1 MRKRIIKTYPHPID
15 EIIDYVIDYIVVY
28 FNEKGEIVDYNQMF
42 NEVCKIKD
50 DELQTFSIKDL
61 IFFKDGSSFDLD
73 FNDESPKRLLVEL
86 NNKYLKNPMNNSYDS
101 YIYKMD
107 DLYCLIGKKD
117 LHDSDELMNDLSL
130 LTNQLSNISRDLNK
144 KNLALKE
151 ANRKIENLLRHD
163 KLTGLSNRRHFMEYI
178 ENEIATAN
186 RYQTPLT
193 LVMCDLDN
201 FKAINDTY
209 GHDIGDKVLEAI
221 GKVLSN
227 ETRKGELA
235 ARIGGDEFAIV
246 LSQTPMEKGNFFTE
260 RIRSSVS
267 EITIEELSHPITL
280 SIGITEL
287 RKNELFDTLFKRV
300 DKAMYKAKNS
310 GRNRVCYLN

>member
-1 MRKRIIKTYPHPID
+1 MSRKIIKSYPHPID

-28 FNEKGEIVDYNQMF
+28 FNEKDEIVDYNQMF
-42 NEVCKIKD
+42 NEVYKIED

-61 IFFKDGSSFDLD
+61 ISFKDGSSFDLD
-73 FNDESPKRLLVEL
+73 FNDESPKRLLVGL

-101 YIYKMD
+101 YIYKTA

-130 LTNQLSNISRDLNK
+130 LTNKLSNISRDLSK
-144 KNLALKE
+144 KNLALKK
-151 ANRKIENLLRHD
+151 ANERIENLLRHD
-163 KLTGLSNRRHFMEYI
+163 KLTGLSNRRHFMEFI

-186 RYQTPLT
+186 RYQSPLT

-201 FKAINDTY
+201 FKKINDTY
-209 GHDIGDKVLEAI
+209 GHDVGDLVLKTL
-221 GKVLSN
+221 GKVLDQ

-246 LSQTPMEKGNFFTE
+246 LSQTSLEQGKIFAE
-260 RIRSSVS
+260 RIRSSIR
-267 EITIEELSHPITL
+267 EISIDELLEPITMSL
-280 SIGITEL
+280 GITEL
-287 RKNELFDTLFKRV
+287 KDNESFDSFFKRV
-300 DKAMYKAKNS
+300 DMALYKAKNS
-310 GRNRVCYLN
+310 GRNKVCSLD